1 MCINNEVNYWVNS
14 EAEEDDFDRYLV
26 FGAFRTS
33 ATGTAFYFH
42 NLFRRVYFSLAEIPQ
57 NIFNAAELRYI
68 FVLIS
73 FSAFCA

>member
-42 NLFRRVYFSLAEIPQ
+42 NLFRRVYFSLVEIP
-57 NIFNAAELRYI
+57 
-68 FVLIS
+68 
-73 FSAFCA
+73 